1 MPVWMPARMQLECQ
15 YTYDVLTIKGKIS
28 PALLFGQS
36 KVAPAHTTSIPRL
49 ELCAAVHASQSVNK
63 VIKEIDMEINEI
75 TFYRLEGCPQ
85 LHPERDLEVVCLR
98 R

>member
-1 MPVWMPARMQLECQ
+1 
-15 YTYDVLTIKGKIS
+15 
-28 PALLFGQS
+28 
-36 KVAPAHTTSIPRL
+36 
-49 ELCAAVHASQSVNK
+49 
-63 VIKEIDMEINEI
+63 MEINEI